1 MYSEG
6 LASFYQD
13 DVVSEFFLKSR
24 DAFEAAI
31 KGYGAATIGKLLDR
45 RKKAVVSDL
54 FPDAGKIELTV
65 ARCEAEKRLAEDL
78 VYRLYSAR
86 GYAVEAS
93 SPDAP
98 AESCRS
104 RRSSVI
110 LAFDGARAVGT
121 VTVGIDSMAGL
132 LVDEVH
138 REHIDRLRE
147 SGRRLGEV
155 VRLAVDEK
163 SADSRVVLA
172 SLFNAA
178 HGVMVAN
185 RLDDVFVEVNPRHV
199 SFYHR
204 ALCFNVA
211 GPETTCPRVGAPSV
225 LMRMK
230 VADLTDKIGSLE
242 RAIAEFPLG

>member
-6 LASFYQD
+6 LASFYRD
-13 DVVSEFFLKSR
+13 DVVSDFFLKSK

-31 KGYGAATIGKLLDR
+31 KGYGVATIGKLLDR
-45 RKKAVVSDL
+45 RRSAVVSDL
-54 FPDAGKIELTV
+54 FEDTGDIELAV
-65 ARCEAEKRLAEDL
+65 ARGRDERELAEEL

-86 GYAVEAS
+86 GYAVEPAAGGVHSES
-93 SPDAP
+93 S
-98 AESCRS
+98 RG
-104 RRSSVI
+104 RRSSVV
-110 LAFDGARAVGT
+110 LAFEGGRAVGT

-132 LVDEVH
+132 LVDEVN
-138 REHIDRLRE
+138 REHIDPLRR

-155 VRLAVDEK
+155 VRLAVDET
-163 SADSRVVLA
+163 SDSRVVLA
-172 SLFNAA
+172 ALFNAA

-185 RLDDVFVEVNPRHV
+185 RLDDVFIEVNPRHV
-199 SFYHR
+199 PFYRR
-204 ALCFNVA
+204 ALCFKVA

-225 LMRMK
+225 LMRMT

>member
-13 DVVSEFFLKSR
+13 DVVSDFFLKSK

-31 KGYGAATIGKLLDR
+31 KGYGVGTIGKLLDR
-45 RKKAVVSDL
+45 RRRAVVSDL
-54 FPDAGKIELTV
+54 FDDAGDIELMV
-65 ARCEAEKRLAEDL
+65 ARGREEQELAQDL

-86 GYAVEAS
+86 GYAVEQ
-93 SPDAP
+93 SP
-98 AESCRS
+98 RS
-104 RRSSVI
+104 AQSDSPRGRRSSVV
-110 LAFDGARAVGT
+110 LAFEGGRAVGT
-121 VTVGIDSMAGL
+121 VTVGIDSMGGL

-138 REHIDRLRE
+138 GEHVDALRRN
-147 SGRRLGEV
+147 GRRLGEV
-155 VRLAVDEK
+155 VRLAVDE
-163 SADSRVVLA
+163 SSDSRVVLA
-172 SLFNAA
+172 ALFNAA

-185 RLDDVFVEVNPRHV
+185 RLDDVFIEVNPRHV
-199 SFYHR
+199 SFYRR

-225 LMRMK
+225 LMRMR

-242 RAIAEFPLG
+242 RAIADFPLS

>member
-13 DVVSEFFLKSR
+13 DVVSDFFLKSR

-54 FPDAGKIELTV
+54 FQDAGEIELTV
-65 ARCEAEKRLAEDL
+65 ARCGEEKRLAEDL

-93 SPDAP
+93 PDASVEP
-98 AESCRS
+98 SS
-104 RRSSVI
+104 GRRSSVI
-110 LAFDGARAVGT
+110 LAFDGAHAVGT

-138 REHIDRLRE
+138 REHVDRLRE
-147 SGRRLGEV
+147 SGLRLGEV
-155 VRLAVDEK
+155 VRLAVDE
-163 SADSRVVLA
+163 SSDSRVVLA

-199 SFYHR
+199 GFYRR
-204 ALCFNVA
+204 ALCFKVD

-242 RAIAEFPLG
+242 RAIADFPLG